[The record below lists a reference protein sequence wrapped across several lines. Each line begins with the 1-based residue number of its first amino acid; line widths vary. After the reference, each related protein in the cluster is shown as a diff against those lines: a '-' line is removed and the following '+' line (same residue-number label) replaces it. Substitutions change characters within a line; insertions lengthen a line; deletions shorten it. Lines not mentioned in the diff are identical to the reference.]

1 MTSHTTYFYPL
12 RSVFRNASLSHHHCF
27 PKALVEDTR
36 VLNSL
41 PMVVGIYWQD
51 FYVIKWRNCIENMDS
66 CYYGLGKI
74 VVVGGDGVSEY
85 GL

>member
-1 MTSHTTYFYPL
+1 
-12 RSVFRNASLSHHHCF
+12 
-27 PKALVEDTR
+27 
-36 VLNSL
+36 
-41 PMVVGIYWQD
+41 MVVGIYWQD